1 MQWKRRGRASK
12 RTYKRVA
19 DRGQSK
25 PRTGTALRGCSRAV
39 SGGDFEQV
47 LCGCRAA
54 FQASKWKERDAIVVV
69 SGGDGGG
76 GGRGR
81 AWRSVESPEYR
92 MMHVLLFVYLNRR
105 PIVLLDLL
113 FYYFVEVQSR
123 AVFLHSSTFTMPFWS
138 DIFLSLILQ

>member
-1 MQWKRRGRASK
+1 
-12 RTYKRVA
+12 
-19 DRGQSK
+19 
-25 PRTGTALRGCSRAV
+25 
-39 SGGDFEQV
+39 
-47 LCGCRAA
+47 
-54 FQASKWKERDAIVVV
+54 
-69 SGGDGGG
+69 
-76 GGRGR
+76 
-81 AWRSVESPEYR
+81 